1 MLLHKWPLKKKK
13 SEMYSSCYSFL
24 SLNCVFLYIIQVHEK
39 KSYALNSV
47 VWVRQGGLQSD
58 IQKILRHARKLP
70 DKTQS
75 FYKVNNSGE
84 EGRKVV

>member
-1 MLLHKWPLKKKK
+1 MF
-13 SEMYSSCYSFL
+13 STNTSFIF
-24 SLNCVFLYIIQVHEK
+24 NFQVHDK
-39 KSYALNSV
+39 KSYALNCV

-75 FYKVNNSGE
+75 FYKVALSIVDRNLNVY
-84 EGRKVV
+84 RK